1 MSNVIRFLE
10 SMGSEA
16 QWGDV
21 GDRQLSVELAK
32 AEVEDVLRPA
42 IMNKDVAQLH
52 ALLHKEMPIG
62 YVSPSNPE
70 NPDEEEEEGDD
81 EPGEKNLYRKLSV
94 PSVLQT

>member
-16 QWGDV
+16 QWSDV
-21 GDRQLSVELAK
+21 SERQLAMELEN

-62 YVSPSNPE
+62 YVAPNSPE
-70 NPDEEEEEGDD
+70 NPDEDEEEGDD
-81 EPGEKNLYRKLSV
+81 EPGEKDLYRKLSV
-94 PSVLQT
+94 PSALQT